1 MKPYL
6 SLITPFNG
14 SESFSYFLKS
24 IEVQQ
29 LSKSLFE
36 VIVVQ
41 EKKNDCKKLI
51 EILAMTINIKL
62 LTLPLTATIGKH
74 SAGPLRN
81 FGAEYAQGEI
91 LVFIDSDCILHK
103 ECLKRHHD
111 YHMDNSSAML
121 CGAAVELPVIHQS
134 EKNLFMLSKGI
145 RIENC
150 FLAHD
155 YRENNRPTDNHG
167 VWQELYSCNAS
178 FPKSMFELVGGFDD
192 NGFRCH
198 DMDLSYRLFKLSPI
212 YFYDETCLV
221 THIEH
226 ERSIKY
232 RDEQIKGWLWMCE
245 KHPELQMLGRHK
257 IATFRSAYANTMEKS
272 KREFSRVA
280 HALQK
285 EALVIDNYLLIEEPQ
300 PSSMLKK
307 ILEVIPTTT
316 YRNSSSL
323 RHQMRLH
330 RDCWDFGI
338 IHNQVEI
345 SAIPKFSVVIPF
357 FNQIDKLTRAVK
369 SVLKQTFQDFE
380 IIMINDCSTE
390 RHFTV
395 LHPLL
400 NSKRIRI
407 VNNQQNLGQS
417 RSLNIGLS
425 IARGSYL
432 VQLDADDWFD
442 QYALEKINL
451 FLENNP
457 CEAVYAKAIVVNQIE
472 AIKGH
477 GYQIIDPLDCFRY
490 PHIQAPRVYNVKALK
505 DMGGWSVGD
514 AFSGRFYEDRLLLK
528 RMAEM
533 GKVCF
538 LDEHLYYVSP
548 NPDSLSRQNPSL
560 VAAAK
565 LAILVNEAN
574 KEAKYLKFDFNG
586 RELHPQFLL
595 REHGL
600 LKRNWSIIICYRR
613 NIEHLK
619 LVLTS
624 WMEALE
630 SSAYAKIELMIINDS
645 GQPISLEIQQFEGI
659 LSVYD
664 TFGNCG
670 SAYSRNLGSK
680 KAKNEFLFFCD
691 EDHIVPKDVLFSHEK
706 IHSSPDEVIAIGGAY
721 GRRTIIDISSDL
733 KHAVKYSILEN
744 HQFEEN
750 FIALSK
756 SMMFPER
763 TVIFNHEVDI
773 YQKCFKHSW
782 TEAWQH
788 DWSTIF
794 LHHSFELKDF
804 PHAWLKCG
812 TGNMSIS
819 NQNFKRLGGFNTEMK
834 SMEDWEF
841 GLKGQQQGIKTQT
854 VPFAEPFHI
863 IHESHP
869 ERPLD
874 DVVATNYL
882 YTHYPNE
889 MHALICSSSLTNI
902 SKIFRYC
909 QYSPTPVSSSINPIE
924 KRILSLTFDDGPHP
938 YTTRI
943 VLDLLE
949 LFNVKATFFV
959 LGEQAMQNPE
969 LIERMIS
976 AGHELGIHGWKHI
989 PFYELSEQELFDD
1002 LLKTK
1007 NLLEKFSNVKVNL
1020 VRPPHG
1026 RVGKLIAE
1034 KIQDMGF
1041 QLIGWDTTSKDWS
1054 TGVIKEQMISSIA
1067 SLGILDKVILFHDGV
1082 GDPQS
1087 LVSTL
1092 EWLIDCCDGA
1102 RINFVTVGQ
1111 FLSEKKLSNLF
1122 SSLSVYY

>member
-29 LSKSLFE
+29 LSKSFFE

-51 EILAMTINIKL
+51 ENVTNGINIQL

-81 FGAEYAQGEI
+81 FGAVHARGEI
-91 LVFIDSDCILHK
+91 LVFIDSDCILDK

-111 YHMDNSSAML
+111 YHMNHSAAML
-121 CGAAVELPVIHQS
+121 CGAAVELPVLYQND
-134 EKNLFMLSKGI
+134 KNLFMLSKGI
-145 RIENC
+145 RIEKR

-155 YRENNRPTDNHG
+155 YRENNRPSDTHG

-192 NGFRCH
+192 KGFRCH
-198 DMDLSYRLFKLSPI
+198 DMDLSYRLFKLSPK

-232 RDEQIKGWLWMCE
+232 RDDQIKGWLWMCE
-245 KHPELQMLGRHK
+245 KHPELQMLCRHK

-272 KREFSRVA
+272 KREFSRIA

-285 EALVIDNYLLIEEPQ
+285 EAFVIDNYLLIEERET
-300 PSSMLKK
+300 SRMLKR

-316 YRNSSSL
+316 YSNNSSL

-345 SAIPKFSVVIPF
+345 SALPKFSVIIPF

-390 RHFTV
+390 KNFSV

-407 VNNQQNLGQS
+407 VNNQQNLGMS

-432 VQLDADDWFD
+432 VQLDADDWLD

-457 CEAVYAKAIVVNQIE
+457 CKAVYAKAIVVNQNG
-472 AIKGH
+472 AVKGH
-477 GYQIIDPLDCFRY
+477 GYQINEPLDCFSY
-490 PHIQAPRVYNVKALK
+490 PHIQAPRIYDVKALK
-505 DMGGWSVGD
+505 NIGGWSVGD

-528 RMAEM
+528 RMTEI

-548 NPDSLSRQNPSL
+548 NPGSLSRQNPSI

-586 RELHPQFLL
+586 RELNPQFLS
-595 REHGL
+595 RKHSL
-600 LKRNWSIIICYRR
+600 LQSSWSIIICYRR

-619 LVLTS
+619 LVLRS
-624 WMEALE
+624 WMEAFE
-630 SSAYAKIELMIINDS
+630 SSADAIIELMIVNDS
-645 GQPISLEIQQFEGI
+645 GHPLCLGIEQFVGK

-664 TFGNCG
+664 TVGNCG
-670 SAYSRNLGSK
+670 SAYARNFGSK

-706 IHSSPDEVIAIGGAY
+706 IHSSPDEIIAIGGAY
-721 GRRTIIDISSDL
+721 GRRTIVDISSDL
-733 KHAVKYSILEN
+733 KHTIKDAILEN
-744 HQFEEN
+744 HRFEQN
-750 FIALSK
+750 FTILAK

-763 TVIFNHEVDI
+763 KPIFNYESNI
-773 YQKCFKHSW
+773 YQECFKHSW

-794 LHHSFELKDF
+794 LTHSFELKNF

-819 NQNFKRLGGFNTEMK
+819 NKNFRRLGGFNTEMK

-841 GLKGQQQGIKTQT
+841 GLKGQRQGIQIQV

-863 IHESHP
+863 IHESYP
-869 ERPLD
+869 GRPLD
-874 DVVATNYL
+874 DVAAINYL
-882 YTHYPNE
+882 YIHYPKE
-889 MHALICSSSLTNI
+889 IYGLICSSSLTNI

-909 QYSPTPVSSSINPIE
+909 QYSPTLGLPSINPV
-924 KRILSLTFDDGPHP
+924 KQRIVSLSFDDGPHP

-949 LFNVKATFFV
+949 RLNVRATFFV

-989 PFYELSEQELFDD
+989 PFYELSEQELLSD

-1007 NLLEKFSNVKVNL
+1007 NLLERFSNVKVNL

-1026 RVGKLIAE
+1026 RVGKSIAI
-1034 KIQDMGF
+1034 KILDAGF
-1041 QLIGWDTTSKDWS
+1041 QLAGWDTTSKDWS
-1054 TGVIKEQMISSIA
+1054 IGVTKEQMISSIA
-1067 SLGILDKVILFHDGV
+1067 SQGIMDKVILFHDGV
-1082 GDPQS
+1082 GEPQS

-1092 EWLIDCCDGA
+1092 EWLIDCCKGEQ
-1102 RINFVTVGQ
+1102 INLVTVGQ
-1111 FLSEKKLSNLF
+1111 FLSEKNLRNF
-1122 SSLSVYY
+1122 FNSLR